1 MVILI
6 PTSPQVEVSA
16 TPNPDY
22 PLSQMLIFLLI
33 VQKIDSFYLEG
44 LKTASHFITDPLH
57 QLRKPLKLQRLK
69 QFGNY
74 HTILIKLAQQLQ

>member
-1 MVILI
+1 MVISI

-16 TPNPDY
+16 TPNPDCSHY
-22 PLSQMLIFLLI
+22 QMLIFLLI
-33 VQKIDSFYLEG
+33 VQKIDSFYFEG

-74 HTILIKLAQQLQ
+74 HTILIKLAQQLH